1 MITLTRKAKKE
12 ATDSM
17 FSRYPISLLA
27 QGKGASPQARPGE
40 REGCTST
47 SFAHRRGSMQLHGRF
62 CKDTWRSMCLALP
75 ITLHENSRPEHN
87 NTTADAQRDREGS
100 AAHAGPR
107 RRSPRPHACLLTD
120 VGRNLSSVPW
130 RGGRRPAAG
139 PGQEPARER
148 ALVRTVP
155 ARILNH

>member
-1 MITLTRKAKKE
+1 MITLTRKTKKE
-12 ATDSM
+12 AKDSM

-62 CKDTWRSMCLALP
+62 CNDG
-75 ITLHENSRPEHN
+75 RPEHN
-87 NTTADAQRDREGS
+87 NATADAQRDREGS
-100 AAHAGPR
+100 AARAGPR

-120 VGRNLSSVPW
+120 VGRNLSSVAFPGYH
-130 RGGRRPAAG
+130 RQTTRRTEARRWARPGASAGTRAG
-139 PGQEPARER
+139 PNGACENTQP
-148 ALVRTVP
+148 LT
-155 ARILNH
+155 